1 MAMQKWNE
9 ENQEDTEIRDV
20 ASSQLS
26 KALEMQQMTF
36 SDVEGIIRQYVIDS
50 YPTAADIPPNDLSTQ
65 YWSYSNSLW
74 YTICLMASLEP
85 SKDLKVKSPISI
97 LLAMLIKVAGP
108 LVTVIAV
115 ASMAATFNWLF
126 CVILFCIVRKPK
138 KLADALTASYQRRL
152 VIRDFLIMLFM
163 TIIFLATLAV
173 GVHLHTLHREDD
185 MVSSVATVLQLLS
198 LTAVLDESA
207 NIMARERRAAALA
220 EATEAGK
227 SIRNARRG
235 LINYKMKMTTLLH
248 PDGTLT
254 SSRRAMEKTSL
265 MEVLYWIS
273 LLLILNSALAGFLAS
288 AVRFYQTWRN
298 SRNVVATPAELRS
311 YLQKEKAHK
320 QNQFVYHAKSE

>member
-1 MAMQKWNE
+1 MGLKFIRVILGSVILLLFIGGTVFGVALLFHNAEWAIEQMAMQKWNE

-50 YPTAADIPPNDLSTQ
+50 YPTAADIPPTDLSTQ

-85 SKDLKVKSPISI
+85 SKDLKVMSPISI

-115 ASMAATFNWLF
+115 ASMAATFNWVL
-126 CVILFCIVRKPK
+126 CVMLFCIVRKPK

-207 NIMARERRAAALA
+207 NIMAR
-220 EATEAGK
+220 
-227 SIRNARRG
+227 
-235 LINYKMKMTTLLH
+235 
-248 PDGTLT
+248 
-254 SSRRAMEKTSL
+254 TSL